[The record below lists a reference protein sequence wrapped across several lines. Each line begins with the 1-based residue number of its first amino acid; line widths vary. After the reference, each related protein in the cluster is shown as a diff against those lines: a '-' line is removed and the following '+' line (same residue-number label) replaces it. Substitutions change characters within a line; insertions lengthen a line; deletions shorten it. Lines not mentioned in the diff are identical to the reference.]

1 MSRIILRSLLIDRA
15 RRFVVMNAR
24 GAHAATIAIAAT
36 SACEADASSVD
47 G

>member
-1 MSRIILRSLLIDRA
+1 MSRIILRSLIISRA
-15 RRFVVMNAR
+15 CRLVVMNASV
-24 GAHAATIAIAAT
+24 AHAATIAIAAT